1 MTEKSSRVMA
11 ARGTYSYDTVGAN
24 PGAVHFLTTIIIA
37 FNVFFAILG
46 ATMLALGF
54 WLTLDITFKNWV
66 IDLGMERF
74 WVGVY
79 ILMAAGVL
87 VMLQSFF
94 GICGAFQRKG
104 RMLVVFCGSLVICFV
119 LEIVGGTYMLA
130 NGIQHS
136 LIEDWLHNRFYHFI
150 DVFDQDEGARR
161 IMNIIQQYVGCC
173 GVEGVMDY
181 TRWHKVVPET
191 CFDQVTGNV
200 WYLSGTGSVGC
211 VRKFTSYLEG
221 KAGWIAGLAFFLAF
235 FQIFS
240 FFAAFCLIKLKRD
253 YQKSQEYLD
262 R

>member
-161 IMNIIQQYVGCC
+161 IMNIIQQYVSTGQSEVGRGGADEGEVEEGEAGWRRAKRGGGGEGGARQ
-173 GVEGVMDY
+173 GVTEWDEAGWGGAGRCEAGQGEAGRDG
-181 TRWHKVVPET
+181 PE
-191 CFDQVTGNV
+191 QV
-200 WYLSGTGSVGC
+200 SVGKGANC
-211 VRKFTSYLEG
+211 RSFTRTSEENG
-221 KAGWIAGLAFFLAF
+221 
-235 FQIFS
+235 
-240 FFAAFCLIKLKRD
+240 
-253 YQKSQEYLD
+253 
-262 R
+262 

>member
-1 MTEKSSRVMA
+1 MYCSALDKGRVHPQYEKYLV
-11 ARGTYSYDTVGAN
+11 
-24 PGAVHFLTTIIIA
+24 LI
-37 FNVFFAILG
+37 
-46 ATMLALGF
+46 
-54 WLTLDITFKNWV
+54 
-66 IDLGMERF
+66 
-74 WVGVY
+74 VGVRP
-79 ILMAAGVL
+79 VPP
-87 VMLQSFF
+87 
-94 GICGAFQRKG
+94 
-104 RMLVVFCGSLVICFV
+104 
-119 LEIVGGTYMLA
+119 LERPCVY
-130 NGIQHS
+130 S
-136 LIEDWLHNRFYHFI
+136 P
-150 DVFDQDEGARR
+150 
-161 IMNIIQQYVGCC
+161 VGCC